1 MQRPPTIPQCMYQ
14 TNIHKKIYWWKLNP
28 YRIYKYICI
37 SYIAQEKFEDTNDVI
52 RILGVCFVCINVPLE
67 CISFNI
73 FCFLWTSLQS
83 NGHLSEQTKLNM
95 LCNVTFC
102 FLEHF

>member
-52 RILGVCFVCINVPLE
+52 RIGK
-67 CISFNI
+67 SKKHR
-73 FCFLWTSLQS
+73 QY
-83 NGHLSEQTKLNM
+83 NGQKKKDKRTKNDK
-95 LCNVTFC
+95 
-102 FLEHF
+102 